1 MIQHWIDI
9 NRWVELRNN
18 RLMILCLVD
27 LDLRV
32 NLKIAIIKKISITIR
47 KRINRIY
54 RIGRDYL
61 C

>member
-18 RLMILCLVD
+18 RLMILCFVD